1 MTRTTDRLRAGCAIL
16 CLLGGCV
23 LPDFE
28 AGKLGELVPSGPVCG
43 LSNRLPQSCDAC
55 IRSQCCGLAQACGE
69 GTACGDDLL
78 EPITPVADYSTDFDE
93 LLGCMQNHCATE
105 CKVHWGCVDQYSWPE
120 AEGPVDQKVGVVDFA
135 SSNPVAGATVRACEA
150 SDPTLN
156 CRSGTIARAVTDD
169 AGQARLRNLPR
180 DFDDLYRFEA
190 PGFLPATARFSEPMY
205 RLGGF
210 SQFEM
215 SPLDLAWF
223 ALTTGVH
230 DTLNEPFPADAG
242 HIIVRVQSCLP
253 LRYLDTELRATGP
266 EVRIEY
272 DEIEGASGFFY
283 SEPTGEVSTTR
294 TETSVFGYGG
304 AFNFPPHNIELRAI
318 DTVSGSEVAS
328 GRVQVVTGGMG
339 FLYLLPRSRK

>member
-180 DFDDLYRFEA
+180 DIRRRQGRS
-190 PGFLPATARFSEPMY
+190 PGLPPLVIARRGHSGQ
-205 RLGGF
+205 RLPC
-210 SQFEM
+210 S
-215 SPLDLAWF
+215 SPLVRRI
-223 ALTTGVH
+223 GC
-230 DTLNEPFPADAG
+230 LNSVDAEQADG
-242 HIIVRVQSCLP
+242 
-253 LRYLDTELRATGP
+253 
-266 EVRIEY
+266 
-272 DEIEGASGFFY
+272 
-283 SEPTGEVSTTR
+283 
-294 TETSVFGYGG
+294 
-304 AFNFPPHNIELRAI
+304 
-318 DTVSGSEVAS
+318 
-328 GRVQVVTGGMG
+328 
-339 FLYLLPRSRK
+339 